1 MSAFVVS
8 PAVQHRDIPIQA
20 LCDEHTGKRV
30 TVGVAIVADTE
41 ASVKKL
47 LILQRAADE
56 EAYPNMYELPG
67 GNWEAAD
74 STILHTV
81 AREAL
86 EETGLVVTH
95 IAKEFPGFEYSTRRG
110 LAQLNFIVDV
120 KGTEGGGLP
129 KPTLN
134 PEEHQAFAWV
144 GPGDSVDNNPT
155 SESMA
160 KVVQSALQEMME
172 GEW

>member
-30 TVGVAIVADTE
+30 TVGVAI
-41 ASVKKL
+41 
-47 LILQRAADE
+47 

-86 EETGLVVTH
+86 EETGLVVTR

-110 LAQLNFIVDV
+110 PAQQLNFIVDV